1 MCQPAKEERGCKWE
15 RREKENL
22 CLGQA
27 PAAAVRWGEH
37 KIHGAASQH
46 ISCSSRQL
54 SLRHTVILVD
64 PDNPL
69 SHQATSRLLLSCN
82 KKCDS
87 ARK

>member
-37 KIHGAASQH
+37 KIHGAG
-46 ISCSSRQL
+46 
-54 SLRHTVILVD
+54 RH
-64 PDNPL
+64 
-69 SHQATSRLLLSCN
+69 STSAAVLGS
-82 KKCDS
+82 
-87 ARK
+87 